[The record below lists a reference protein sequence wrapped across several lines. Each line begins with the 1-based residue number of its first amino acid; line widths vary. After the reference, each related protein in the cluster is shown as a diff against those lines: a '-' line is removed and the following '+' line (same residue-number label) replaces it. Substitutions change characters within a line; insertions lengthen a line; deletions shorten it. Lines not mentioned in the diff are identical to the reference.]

1 VPVDPKASLWPGSG
15 RTLYSM
21 GQKSTRAT
29 LEQVAAEL
37 NLIELGEVPGE
48 TKKPGNWWERLLPG
62 SKEEGSVSS
71 RIGLPKNG

>member
-1 VPVDPKASLWPGSG
+1 
-15 RTLYSM
+15 M

-48 TKKPGNWWERLLPG
+48 GRKASNWWERLLPG
-62 SKEEGSVSS
+62 AQPEQGEGEEHVSPSVPEELVPESE
-71 RIGLPKNG
+71 